1 MLKVII
7 IKDDNFLCFFVSSLS
22 TYPWQPDNC
31 QDSRMKSFNEE
42 SFEEWENIRN
52 FSLCFNFPLS
62 FQPTVP
68 TE

>member
-1 MLKVII
+1 MLKVQI
-7 IKDDNFLCFFVSSLS
+7 IKDDNFLFLFAFSLS
-22 TYPWQPDNC
+22 TYPLQPDNC

-42 SFEEWENIRN
+42 SFEEWENIRY

-68 TE
+68 TQ